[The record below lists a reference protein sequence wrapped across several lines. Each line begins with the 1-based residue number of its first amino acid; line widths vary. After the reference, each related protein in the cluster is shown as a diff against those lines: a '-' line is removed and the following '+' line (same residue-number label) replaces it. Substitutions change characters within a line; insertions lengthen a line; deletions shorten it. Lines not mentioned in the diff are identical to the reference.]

1 MADAIVIDFVQLVQL
16 FRPLLT
22 VPSFVN
28 MLAVTVGWIL
38 TPGRHAVTEALV
50 STGLNGLRHHE
61 AFHRFF
67 SRARWSR
74 DALGH
79 ALFRAILATL
89 VPDDHVLAVV
99 IDDTL
104 ALKKGPKVFGIGTHI
119 DPVRST
125 RAYRV
130 FCFGHCWVVLAVAVR
145 VPFSRRWWALPVLF
159 RLYRTKKTC
168 TAKRQAYRTK
178 TELAHELLHILHG
191 WVGERRVEISV
202 DAGYCN
208 ATVLRRHPRTFVFF
222 GRMRP
227 DAVLT
232 APPEK
237 PENGAKRRGRPSRRG
252 TRLPKPQQRAR
263 DGRRKWE
270 QETAELYGQQ
280 RRVTYQTFCAQWYR
294 VAGVELLRVVIVRCT
309 TGSVPFQVFFS
320 TDPNLTAIQVLQG
333 VARRWSIEC
342 AFEDLKQHL
351 GFGDSSAR
359 TRKAVERT
367 APFVGLI
374 YSLLVLWFARGAAA
388 QAQVPVRPW
397 YSHKQDLSFADIVR
411 TARFALLPFTDI
423 LVARCIAPK
432 LQKIGHP
439 KRSDRAAQAGDA
451 LRPAA

>member
-1 MADAIVIDFVQLVQL
+1 VQV

-22 VPSFVN
+22 EPSYVN
-28 MLAVTVGWIL
+28 MLAVMVGWIL
-38 TPGRHAVTEALV
+38 TPGRHAITEALV
-50 STGLNGLRHHE
+50 ATGLNGVRHHE

-67 SRARWSR
+67 SRARWCR
-74 DALGH
+74 DGLGR
-79 ALFRAILATL
+79 AVFRAILGTL
-89 VPDDHVLAVV
+89 VPDDQPLAVV

-145 VPFSRRWWALPVLF
+145 VPFSRRWWALPILF

-168 TAKRQAYRTK
+168 AAKRQAYRTK
-178 TELAHELLHILHG
+178 TQLARELLHIMHG

-208 ATVLRRHPRTFVFF
+208 ATVLQRQPRTFVFF

-232 APPEK
+232 ALPEK
-237 PENGAKRRGRPSRRG
+237 GAKRRGRPRRRG
-252 TRLPKPQQRAR
+252 TRLPKPEQRAR
-263 DGRRKWE
+263 DGRRKWQ
-270 QETAELYGQQ
+270 QEAAELYGEQ

-294 VAGVELLRVVIVRCT
+294 AAGIQLLRVVIVRCT

-342 AFEDLKQHL
+342 AFEDLKQYL
-351 GFGDSSAR
+351 GFGDSAAR

-374 YSLLVLWFARGAAA
+374 FSMLVLWFARGAAA
-388 QAQVPVRPW
+388 QAQVPLRPW

-411 TARFALLPFTDI
+411 TARFALLPFTEI

-432 LQKIGHP
+432 LQKISHRECSAP
-439 KRSDRAAQAGDA
+439 VTQAGDIV
-451 LRPAA
+451 RSAA